1 MQPALPDHLDN
12 HRRALYC
19 CRGRLPSIL
28 FRTEK
33 RLLRTALVHDWLT
46 GMRGGEKVLEV
57 LCELLPESDLYTLI
71 HVPGSTA
78 ASIENRRVSASW
90 LSRLPCVG
98 HYYRYL
104 LPLMPWTV
112 GRMKLRGYDLVV
124 AVSHCV
130 AHGVDVEPGVRFV
143 CYCNTP
149 MRYAWG
155 ALDSYFPGQGRVDPR
170 HWLLRRLGSRLRA
183 WDVRAAERVTEYVA
197 NSRNVQ
203 RRIAESYGTDSTVV
217 YPPVDTDY
225 YRPSEGQ
232 GDDFYLW
239 VGALAPYKRIDLA
252 LEAFRR
258 LDRELVVIGKGQC
271 LRMARRAAPR
281 NVSFLGW
288 QPDEV
293 LRRHYSACRAL
304 IFPGEEDF
312 GIVPVEAQACG
323 RPVIALGRGGA
334 LETVVDLEGAGS
346 GAEPTGVLFHEE
358 TAESLAEAILRF
370 ERAERAFQPKAIRAH
385 ALRFSR
391 QRCKEALRDYLFGAR
406 QERSAC

>member
-1 MQPALPDHLDN
+1 
-12 HRRALYC
+12 
-19 CRGRLPSIL
+19 
-28 FRTEK
+28 
-33 RLLRTALVHDWLT
+33 
-46 GMRGGEKVLEV
+46 MRGGEKVLEV
-57 LCELLPESDLYTLI
+57 LCELLPQSDLYTLI
-71 HVPGSTA
+71 HLPGSTA
-78 ASIENRRVSASW
+78 PIIENRRVFASW
-90 LSRLPCVG
+90 LNRLPCVG

-104 LPLMPWTV
+104 LPLMPWTA

-130 AHGVDVEPGVRFV
+130 AHGVGVEPGVRFV

-155 ALDSYFPGQGRVDPR
+155 TLNSYFPGRHRVDPR
-170 HWLLRRLGSRLRA
+170 RWLLRRLGSRLRT
-183 WDVRAAERVTEYVA
+183 WDVRAAQRVTEYVA
-197 NSRNVQ
+197 NSHNVQ
-203 RRIAESYGTDSTVV
+203 RRIAASYGRDSTVV

-225 YRPSEGQ
+225 YLPSKERPDS
-232 GDDFYLW
+232 FYLW

-258 LDRELVVIGKGQC
+258 LDRRLVVVGQGQC
-271 LRMARRAAPR
+271 LRMARRNAPA
-281 NVSFLGW
+281 NVSFLGR

-293 LRRHYSACRAL
+293 LRRHFSVCRAL

-323 RPVIALGRGGA
+323 RPVIAFGRGGA
-334 LETVVDLEGAGS
+334 LETVVDVDKAGS
-346 GAEPTGVLFHEE
+346 GAEPTGVLFHEP
-358 TAESLAEAILRF
+358 TADSLVEAIRRF
-370 ERAERAFQPKAIRAH
+370 ERVEQEFQPQAIRAY

-391 QRCKEALRDYLFGAR
+391 QRCKEALSDCLFGAR